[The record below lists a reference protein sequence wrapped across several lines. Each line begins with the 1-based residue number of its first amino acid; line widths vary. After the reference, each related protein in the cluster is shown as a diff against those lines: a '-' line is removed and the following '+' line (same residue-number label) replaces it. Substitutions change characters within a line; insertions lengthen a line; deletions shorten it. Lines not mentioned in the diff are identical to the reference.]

1 MTEVGSGG
9 VQITALVAKR
19 GFDRYVRR
27 LTSDMQE
34 RLTQKLDDLLANPRP
49 PGLRFE
55 KLQGYKNPAIYTIHL
70 TGNYK
75 VSMEIIGNIAYLRK
89 VADHDTIDRAP

>member
-9 VQITALVAKR
+9 VKITELIAKK
-19 GFDRYVRR
+19 GFDRYLKD
-27 LTSDMQE
+27 LTTEMQN
-34 RLTQKLDDLLANPRP
+34 KLGDKLNDLRADPRP

-55 KLQGYKNPAIYTIHL
+55 KLKGYKNPAIYTIHL

-75 VSMEIIGNIAYLRK
+75 VSMEIIGSVAYLRK